1 MKITKTTAFTVPRTP
16 QLNLPC
22 YLCPHY
28 PPNNG
33 LTSATCSCDRAYNTT
48 YGRWMQD
55 TVGSI
60 NNWGNVNVTL
70 PW

>member
-1 MKITKTTAFTVPRTP
+1 MKITKTTASTVPRTP

-28 PPNNG
+28 PLNSG
-33 LTSATCSCDRAYNTT
+33 LTFATCSCDRAYDTT
-48 YGRWMQD
+48 YSRQVQN
-55 TVGSI
+55 TVEGI
-60 NNWGNVNVTL
+60 NNWGSTNVTL